1 MSQIPAVRVCVD
13 PAALGVS
20 ADPSA
25 AGVSLGTQVVK
36 EYVDA
41 DPYEGPVTVTPSEE
55 TQVLATAGLRMLEDV
70 TVNPIP
76 SNYGRISRDGSIL
89 TVQ

>member
-1 MSQIPAVRVCVD
+1 MSVQIPAVRVCVD

-20 ADPSA
+20 
-25 AGVSLGTQVVK
+25 LGTPVVK
-36 EYVDA
+36 EYVDV